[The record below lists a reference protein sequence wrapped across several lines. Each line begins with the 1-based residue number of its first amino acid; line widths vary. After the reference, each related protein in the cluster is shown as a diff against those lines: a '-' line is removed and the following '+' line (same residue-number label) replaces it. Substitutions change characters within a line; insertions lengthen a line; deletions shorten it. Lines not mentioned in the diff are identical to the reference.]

1 MAVDVISR
9 EEAFRGLLFSPGLS
23 NQPWGERVF
32 HFYNAEHTA
41 AMDRYRATGGS
52 AIRVIMRCVYMVSNC
67 AHG

>member
-23 NQPWGERVF
+23 NQPWVERAI
-32 HFYNAEHTA
+32 HFYYAEHTA

-52 AIRVIMRCVYMVSNC
+52 AILVIMRCVYMVSKC